1 MLFLPQEQYV
11 YFIGAV
17 TLCCMC
23 PLNVVKLKNFIR
35 YFTYA
40 ERHCD
45 MLVFN
50 CSRFLHCCIRIIY
63 SEL

>member
-1 MLFLPQEQYV
+1 V